1 MRCRALCLCCVVF
14 AAANCNVPQQSCI
27 PDYVAYNTRLQ
38 DARQCAAPR
47 GTKTRTPHRNAQNRI
62 VRRERI
68 FILQLCVESPPSVLN
83 MTLPAFVDKRQRL
96 QHGALSYQSISAA
109 YAGAQHSAANAPAV
123 VAAVDRWDRRTDG
136 RTPDRYIDLLG
147 ILRGQRQ

>member
-1 MRCRALCLCCVVF
+1 VRSHRMRCRALCLCCVVF
-14 AAANCNVPQQSCI
+14 AAANCNVLQQSCI
-27 PDYVAYNTRLQ
+27 PDHVAYNTRLQ

-47 GTKTRTPHRNAQNRI
+47 GTKTRTPHRNAENRI

-109 YAGAQHSAANAPAV
+109 CICRRSALSGKRAGSV
-123 VAAVDRWDRRTDG
+123 VAAVDRWDRRTEG
-136 RTPDRYIDLLG
+136 RPTVT
-147 ILRGQRQ
+147 